1 MEQIQVEA
9 FIRNQSGKGPARTL
23 RRAGHIPAIFYGP
36 ETQPISLYVR
46 QKDLEKIFK
55 KHSGENLFFQ
65 VQLKGEHQEESRTAM
80 LKELQKDP
88 VSRAYLHVDFYE
100 VSLTKELEV
109 EVGLR
114 IVGKPKGVE
123 KGGMLQEA
131 RRDLQI
137 RCLPRN
143 IPEYIEVDV
152 SGLEIGDSIH
162 VRDLKLGEELQILND
177 PQATIVTVVP
187 PIEEKA
193 AEETTAGAP
202 EVEVVSKKGK
212 VKEE

>member
-1 MEQIQVEA
+1 
-9 FIRNQSGKGPARTL
+9 
-23 RRAGHIPAIFYGP
+23 
-36 ETQPISLYVR
+36 
-46 QKDLEKIFK
+46 
-55 KHSGENLFFQ
+55 
-65 VQLKGEHQEESRTAM
+65 
-80 LKELQKDP
+80 
-88 VSRAYLHVDFYE
+88 
-100 VSLTKELEV
+100 
-109 EVGLR
+109 
-114 IVGKPKGVE
+114 
-123 KGGMLQEA
+123 MLQEA